1 MTPVPLPQPG
11 QELLSAPTFEETV
24 VISRGTLTAAAGE
37 AGPTEFQRL
46 LVAATSTAMTGH
58 PIDGGALEPLGAHDL
73 AVALAPR
80 NAVFRRRI
88 LQNAILCGLV
98 LTPLPEAVADQLNDL
113 AAQFS
118 VEDSMLEVARE
129 AMRGVVLPPPR
140 RVPSVPAPPVVAQA
154 TPPPPPDTTEKAPEK
169 PAEKTEPAEPPLPA
183 NPAPAPSSK
192 PPPEPVAA
200 LTVAPPVVVVPP
212 PAAEPGED
220 QQLLTLLADLQR
232 FGTLSNDDIRRE
244 LSAATQGFAKQR
256 TDVNRVRLAVLYTLL
271 RTPQDDQRAVQLFDN
286 VAKGPLPATAVRQ
299 LAAVLHSQVI
309 ERQRAVRD
317 EQQKADSAIQKLE
330 ALREMERSL
339 LRDRVRSGG
348 GGGGGGAAGGS
359 GR

>member
-118 VEDSMLEVARE
+118 VEDSMLEVARDFS
-129 AMRGVVLPPPR
+129 RG
-140 RVPSVPAPPVVAQA
+140 
-154 TPPPPPDTTEKAPEK
+154 
-169 PAEKTEPAEPPLPA
+169 
-183 NPAPAPSSK
+183 
-192 PPPEPVAA
+192 A
-200 LTVAPPVVVVPP
+200 L
-212 PAAEPGED
+212 G
-220 QQLLTLLADLQR
+220 
-232 FGTLSNDDIRRE
+232 
-244 LSAATQGFAKQR
+244 
-256 TDVNRVRLAVLYTLL
+256 
-271 RTPQDDQRAVQLFDN
+271 
-286 VAKGPLPATAVRQ
+286 
-299 LAAVLHSQVI
+299 LAAVDFDRNGYTASLDAGRLQAIGARRAGDDAWQQSTDDPDLHARWAALGDLPDDTLGKQVFWFY
-309 ERQRAVRD
+309 RARGF
-317 EQQKADSAIQKLE
+317 EIT
-330 ALREMERSL
+330 
-339 LRDRVRSGG
+339 GG
-348 GGGGGGAAGGS
+348 PG
-359 GR
+359 